1 MAKRNLPIEI
11 AVANAV
17 ARRKNAILE
26 EEAQN
31 VRKAVRFASRAA
43 ARAMKDRILDSPT
56 GSKWHTAINTMRGNP
71 DGARLET
78 GTMYDAVGSLEP
90 KIVENADR
98 RRQASIIGG
107 FGWPADANGNIKDAS
122 PRRRS
127 QADPDGDW
135 RTDPKYFM
143 MQEYGFDLDG
153 DWVPGM
159 FAQQAGV
166 EAFKQKLDE
175 YWQKRGY
182 K

>member
-1 MAKRNLPIEI
+1 
-11 AVANAV
+11 
-17 ARRKNAILE
+17 LE

-43 ARAMKDRILDSPT
+43 ARAMKDKILDSPT
-56 GSKWHTAINTMRGNP
+56 GSKWHSAINSMRGNP

-78 GTMYDAVGSLEP
+78 GTMYDAVASMEP

-98 RRQASIIGG
+98 RRQSAVVGG

-153 DWVPGM
+153 DFVPGM
-159 FAQQAGV
+159 HAQQAGV
-166 EAFKQKLDE
+166 EAFKTNLDE
-175 YWQKRGY
+175 YWKKRGY